1 MNDYGA
7 DPTGPLPG
15 DFDERE
21 AWFVV
26 AQNRVATP
34 GALLQ
39 LYAVILV
46 TLFAMWGGL
55 SLFSP
60 LSIINPAWDRIEES
74 QKGQG
79 AQQQQQQQLPP
90 REDAAKQLRIQ
101 GPIEAAIGIACGV
114 VIFIGGARMKELRSY
129 GWAVAGSIVA
139 IFPGLCCCCTGLI
152 PGLWALLVLLNPDV
166 KLAFTKNATPTAEQL

>member
-7 DPTGPLPG
+7 DPTGPAPG
-15 DFDERE
+15 DFEDRE
-21 AWFVV
+21 AWFIV
-26 AQNRVATP
+26 AQKRVATP

-39 LYAVILV
+39 LYAVIVV
-46 TLFAMWGGL
+46 TLFAMYGGL

-60 LSIINPAWDRIEES
+60 QTIINFWFDWIEEM

-79 AQQQQQQQLPP
+79 AQQQQQQKLPP
-90 REDAAKQLRIQ
+90 RDEAAKQQRIE
-101 GPIEAAIGIACGV
+101 GPIFAAIGIACGV
-114 VIFIGGARMKELRSY
+114 VIFIGGAKMKELKSY
-129 GWAVAGSIVA
+129 GWSLTGSIVA

-166 KLAFTKNATPTAEQL
+166 KLAFTKNATPTAEEL

>member
-7 DPTGPLPG
+7 DATGPLPD
-15 DFDERE
+15 DFEERD
-21 AWFVV
+21 AWFVA
-26 AQNRVATP
+26 AQHRVATP

-60 LSIINPAWDRIEES
+60 LSIINPAFDWIEES

-90 REDAAKQLRIQ
+90 REDAAKAQQIR
-101 GPIEAAIGIACGV
+101 GPIVAVIGIACGV

-129 GWAVAGSIVA
+129 GWAVAGSIVS

-166 KLAFTKNATPTAEQL
+166 KLAFTKNATPNAEQL